1 MFAVAQA
8 LRVAVEKPQVM
19 ERLGD
24 SGQIGRGVSLG
35 QLAIRVQCFLV
46 HRLSFGGAQLN
57 F

>member
-8 LRVAVEKPQVM
+8 LRVTVEKPQVM
-19 ERLGD
+19 QRVGD
-24 SGQIGRGVSLG
+24 IWQIGLGVGLG

>member
-19 ERLGD
+19 ERVGD
-24 SGQIGRGVSLG
+24 IGQIGLGVGLG
-35 QLAIRVQCFLV
+35 QLAIRVECFLV

>member
-19 ERLGD
+19 KSVGD
-24 SGQIGRGVSLG
+24 IGQIGLGVGLG
-35 QLAIRVQCFLV
+35 QLAIRVQGFLV